1 MNEKVLKRVFEHA
14 QVANTTTKDYTRMF
28 TALFGSQNHGLDTEN
43 SDVDTK
49 SIFIPNFSTL
59 LFTKKLLSE
68 TLVLDNNEHI
78 DVTDVREMSVQLLKQ
93 NINFVEILFTPYV
106 DINQKY
112 EWFYSNL
119 IQLNEKIAHYD
130 RQKTIMSMAGMINQ
144 HCYHALDVD
153 KKEVNFKKLA
163 IAYRIME
170 QVNKYIK
177 NYSYKDVLDMRDHRD
192 TFLSIKNG
200 DMTYIDAHNLVR
212 DMTKKSDNIIINY
225 SNAYN
230 RYKDESTAQVMFDLI
245 DTAFRKEYGVCDH
258 NL

>member
-14 QVANTTTKDYTRMF
+14 QVANTIKKDYTRMF
-28 TALFGSQNHGLDTEN
+28 TALSGSQNYGLDTEN

-68 TLVLDNNEHI
+68 TLVLDNNEHV
-78 DVTDVREMSVQLLKQ
+78 DAKDVREMSVQLLKQ
-93 NINFVEILFTPYV
+93 GINFVEILFTPYV
-106 DINQKY
+106 DINPKY
-112 EWFYSNL
+112 EWFYSDL

-144 HCYHALDVD
+144 NSYNALD

-163 IAYRIME
+163 TAYRVME

-177 NYSYKDVLDMRDHRD
+177 NYSYRDVLDMRDHRD

-200 DMTYIDAHNLVR
+200 DMTYIDALNLAR
-212 DMTKKSDNIIINY
+212 DMTKKSQNIIINY
-225 SNAYN
+225 SNTYSH
-230 RYKDESTAQVMFDLI
+230 YKDESTAQAMFDLI
-245 DTAFRKEYGVCDH
+245 ETAFRKEYGVFIQR
-258 NL
+258 